1 LATYGFKLYSV
12 ALRIGNGRKDVLFNE
27 AKSGSTW
34 RYADHAKKI
43 LSEHL
48 NLKVAG
54 LPHLRDEIPSAA
66 DSTTEAIFSPV
77 AFGSQ
82 GDHITFTVRHGR
94 PSGHELA
101 LSHPNAGEAKE
112 VDIKGLAPVRSY
124 RAVLIAPEHGTV
136 GVLAV
141 ESIAGACPAT
151 PIVKW
156 LSKWSQDRADWE
168 LGTNEKTIPWYKLK
182 ARPLGDVEQLQR
194 FLDHASASEIVLTKH
209 APSQDRKRG
218 AQELLVKT
226 AALTNSMQLGSREV
240 VKYWSDMALTGES
253 SDDLSGGSDIK
264 KLASLVG
271 PEIGE
276 IDFDEAKIVMRD
288 EGGNTKSISPS
299 NLNDVFTY
307 KLAEDVPPADPVLYA
322 GIRHAV
328 EGLSEAAKLE
338 LDFTNWPIPR
348 R

>member
-1 LATYGFKLYSV
+1 M
-12 ALRIGNGRKDVLFNE
+12 
-27 AKSGSTW
+27 
-34 RYADHAKKI
+34 
-43 LSEHL
+43 
-48 NLKVAG
+48 
-54 LPHLRDEIPSAA
+54 
-66 DSTTEAIFSPV
+66 
-77 AFGSQ
+77 
-82 GDHITFTVRHGR
+82 
-94 PSGHELA
+94 
-101 LSHPNAGEAKE
+101 
-112 VDIKGLAPVRSY
+112 
-124 RAVLIAPEHGTV
+124 
-136 GVLAV
+136 LAV

-156 LSKWSQDRADWE
+156 LSKWSQDRADWK
-168 LGTNEKTIPWYKLK
+168 LGTNETTIPWYKLK

-328 EGLSEAAKLE
+328 DAPAKQR
-338 LDFTNWPIPR
+338 NSN
-348 R
+348 